1 MARTV
6 LSPAAG
12 VIDDGV
18 TPAST
23 SIAGIVSAGGA
34 VIADCDIEKL
44 VIRVANTHGSD
55 HPVTVVA
62 GDSLFLAPLSPL
74 GDKAV
79 VVPATSGIKEI
90 VALQS
95 ARFLQSDG
103 SLLLN
108 FDASMT
114 GTVEVTYRP

>member
-1 MARTV
+1 MSRTV
-6 LSPAAG
+6 LTPAAG
-12 VIDDGV
+12 VRNDGV
-18 TPAST
+18 APAST

-34 VIADCDIEKL
+34 VIADCNVEKL

-62 GDSLFLAPLSPL
+62 GDSLYPAVESPL
-74 GDKAV
+74 GDLAV
-79 VVPATSGIKEI
+79 VVPATSGIMEI
-90 VALQS
+90 LALES

-108 FDASMT
+108 FGASMT